1 MTIDIKVPVIFRMTA
16 MPENEQTTTRDGSGS
31 VVAAISRQ
39 VVGIYAEY
47 YGRGPTKA
55 KTIWRDDIVV
65 CILEDVFTRAEQL
78 LVDGD
83 RFDQV
88 RLNRQAFQ
96 DQIEP
101 FFHEVVEIATGR
113 RVDACLSQVNRNGV
127 AAEIFTLGASLSAVL
142 T

>member
-1 MTIDIKVPVIFRMTA
+1 MS
-16 MPENEQTTTRDGSGS
+16 ENPLQERTTRDGSGA
-31 VVAAISRQ
+31 VVAAVSRQ
-39 VVGIYAEY
+39 IVGIYAEY

-78 LVDGD
+78 LVDGG

-96 DQIEP
+96 DQLESS
-101 FFHEVVEIATGR
+101 FHKVVEDVTGHQ
-113 RVDACLSQVNRNGV
+113 VEACLSQVNRSGV
-127 AAEIFTLGASLSAVL
+127 AAEIFTLGPPLLSDPA
-142 T
+142 